1 MQDAN
6 LLLKINRI
14 LLAGHALTLVVFMLL
29 TLAGGYEYRWGA
41 FAFALLGVLAS
52 LAICMVLARRA
63 VTPVLQLAV
72 DLIRENERL
81 AADKPPQRLATEL
94 DFPFNRLV
102 ASHHYARSRV
112 TDREQRLRAEF
123 ERLSAVLNSMDDGVV
138 AVDRQEKVL
147 LANAT
152 SRQMV
157 HFVTGDATGKPFLE
171 ASRNWLLCESLRNCL
186 ATGRMQRREIQTAHE
201 PVRTLDL
208 RASCLPGQPPQGAV
222 AVLRDVT
229 ELRRLENLRHEFVA
243 NVSHEL
249 KTPLAAIMAYAET
262 LKMGAIND
270 QENNLNFV
278 HRIEEQ
284 AQRLHQLIQDI
295 LQIARVESGQEV
307 FHIVR
312 LPLHDVIT
320 AALAVHTDAAQHKNQ
335 TLSLDIQDLAYVN
348 ADEDGVR
355 TIVDNLI
362 SNAIKYTPA
371 GGRVTVQLTTA
382 GKQARVQ
389 VRDTGIGIS
398 AENLPRVFERFFRAD
413 RARARSVIS
422 TGLGLS
428 IVKHLSQAFGGSVS
442 VTSQLGQGSSFVV
455 TLPLAEGGGG

>member
-1 MQDAN
+1 MQNAP
-6 LLLKINRI
+6 LLLKLKRI
-14 LLAGHALTLVVFMLL
+14 LLAGHGLTLAVFTLL
-29 TLAGGYEYRWGA
+29 TLAGGYEYRWQ
-41 FAFALLGVLAS
+41 AFALAMFGVLAS
-52 LAICMVLARRA
+52 LAICMILTRRA
-63 VTPVLQLAV
+63 VLPVLELAT
-72 DLIRENERL
+72 DLIRENDRL
-81 AADKPPQRLATEL
+81 AAGKAAEPLVTEL
-94 DFPFNRLV
+94 DFPFNRLIE
-102 ASHHYARSRV
+102 SQHHVRSRV
-112 TDREQRLRAEF
+112 TEREQRLQAEF

-138 AVDRQEKVL
+138 AIDRQEKVL

-186 ATGRMQRREIQTAHE
+186 ATGRMQRREIQTTHE
-201 PVRTLDL
+201 PIRTLDL
-208 RASCLPGQPPQGAV
+208 RASCLPGSPPQGAV

-270 QENNLNFV
+270 QENNLDFV

-312 LPLHDVIT
+312 VPLHDVIT
-320 AALAVHTDAAQHKNQ
+320 AALGVHRDAAQHKNQ
-335 TLSLDIQDLAYVN
+335 TLSLDIQDSAHVN

-371 GGRVTVQLTTA
+371 GGHVRVQLSTDA
-382 GKQARVQ
+382 NQARVQ
-389 VRDTGIGIS
+389 VSDTGIGIS

-442 VTSQLGQGSSFVV
+442 VTSKLGEGSRFVV
-455 TLPLAEGGGG
+455 TLPLVEE

>member
-1 MQDAN
+1 MQDAS
-6 LLLKINRI
+6 LLLKLNRI
-14 LLAGHALTLVVFMLL
+14 LLAGHAVMLVVFAALIL
-29 TLAGGYEYRWGA
+29 VGGYEYRWGA
-41 FAFALLGVLAS
+41 FAASSLSVLVS
-52 LAICMVLARRA
+52 WAICMIGARRA
-63 VTPVLQLAV
+63 VMPVLTLV
-72 DLIRENERL
+72 GDLTRENDRL
-81 AADKPPQRLATEL
+81 AAGKPAQSVTTEL
-94 DFPFNRLV
+94 EFPFNRLV
-102 ASHHYARSRV
+102 ESQARMRSRV
-112 TDREQRLRAEF
+112 NEREQRLQTEF
-123 ERLSAVLNSMDDGVV
+123 ERLSAVLNSMHDGVV

-157 HFVTGDATGKPFLE
+157 HFVTGEATGKPFLE
-171 ASRNWLLCESLRNCL
+171 VSRNWLLCESLRNCL
-186 ATGRMQRREIQTAHE
+186 VTGRMQRREIQTADE

-208 RASCLPGQPPQGAV
+208 RASCLPGSPPQGAV

-284 AQRLHQLIQDI
+284 AKRLHQLIQDI

-312 LPLHDVIT
+312 VPLHDAIT
-320 AALAVHTDAAQHKNQ
+320 AAVAVQRDSAEHKQQ
-335 TLSLDIQDLAYVN
+335 TLTVDIQESAVVD

-355 TIVDNLI
+355 TIIDNLL

-371 GGRVTVQLTTA
+371 GGHVTVRLATDGQ
-382 GKQARVQ
+382 QARVE
-389 VRDTGIGIS
+389 VEDTGIGIS

-413 RARARSVIS
+413 RARARSMIS

-442 VTSQLGQGSSFVV
+442 VTSQLGEGSCFVV
-455 TLPLAEGGGG
+455 KLPLGE

>member
-1 MQDAN
+1 MQNAP
-6 LLLKINRI
+6 LLLKLNRI
-14 LLAGHALTLVVFMLL
+14 LLAGHGL
-29 TLAGGYEYRWGA
+29 TLAVFTLLILMGGYEYRWGA
-41 FAFALLGVLAS
+41 FAASLLGVLAS
-52 LAICMVLARRA
+52 LGVCMVLTRRA
-63 VTPVLQLAV
+63 VLPVLGLAT
-72 DLIRENERL
+72 DLIRENDRL
-81 AADKPPQRLATEL
+81 AAGKPAEPLVTEL
-94 DFPFNRLV
+94 DFPFNRLIE
-102 ASHHYARSRV
+102 SQHHARSRV
-112 TDREQRLRAEF
+112 TEREQRLRTEF

-157 HFVTGDATGKPFLE
+157 HFVTGEATGKPFLE

-186 ATGRMQRREIQTAHE
+186 ATGRMQRSEIQTMHE
-201 PVRTLDL
+201 PIRTLDL
-208 RASCLPGQPPQGAV
+208 RASCLPGNPPQGAV

-270 QENNLNFV
+270 QENNLDFV
-278 HRIEEQ
+278 RRIEEQ

-312 LPLHDVIT
+312 VPLHDVIT
-320 AALAVHTDAAQHKNQ
+320 AALGVHTDAAQHKNQ
-335 TLSLDIQDLAYVN
+335 TLSLDIQDSVYVN
-348 ADEDGVR
+348 ADEDGIR

-371 GGRVTVQLTTA
+371 GGRVSVQLSID
-382 GKQARVQ
+382 GNQARVQ
-389 VRDTGIGIS
+389 VSDTGIGIS

-442 VTSQLGQGSSFVV
+442 VTSQLGEGSSFVV
-455 TLPLAEGGGG
+455 TLPVVEE